1 MLVSMLVTMQAK
13 SYFEPEEIETE
24 VEEVKEPS
32 ISYEYI
38 EELQANL
45 IEEQSRTRYFYEQV
59 ELYRNQIEIYKTASI
74 EAGGYS
80 KILYEQLV
88 QANLVAGL
96 TDVSGQGVVVTMKD
110 SEDANIYNLNENNFI
125 IHDEDI
131 LRVIN
136 ELRAA
141 GAEAI
146 SINGERILATSEII
160 CAGSTVSVNNRKYS
174 APYSIKAIG
183 NSSELYGAL
192 TMRQGVVE
200 ILSKWGIE
208 VEVTE
213 HENLTIEAFDG
224 IIINKFAIEEE

>member
-1 MLVSMLVTMQAK
+1 M
-13 SYFEPEEIETE
+13 
-24 VEEVKEPS
+24 
-32 ISYEYI
+32 
-38 EELQANL
+38 
-45 IEEQSRTRYFYEQV
+45 
-59 ELYRNQIEIYKTASI
+59 
-74 EAGGYS
+74 
-80 KILYEQLV
+80 
-88 QANLVAGL
+88 
-96 TDVSGQGVVVTMKD
+96 
-110 SEDANIYNLNENNFI
+110 
-125 IHDEDI
+125 
-131 LRVIN
+131 RVIN

>member
-1 MLVSMLVTMQAK
+1 MKKSNYTIAFSCMLVSMLVTMQAK

-125 IHDEDI
+125 YMT
-131 LRVIN
+131 
-136 ELRAA
+136 
-141 GAEAI
+141 
-146 SINGERILATSEII
+146 RIFCVL
-160 CAGSTVSVNNRKYS
+160 
-174 APYSIKAIG
+174 
-183 NSSELYGAL
+183 
-192 TMRQGVVE
+192 
-200 ILSKWGIE
+200 
-208 VEVTE
+208 
-213 HENLTIEAFDG
+213 
-224 IIINKFAIEEE
+224 